1 MSGADASHQARE
13 GAAGCLF
20 GQLSS
25 VKLQIP
31 IPQRLPLLPMSRVEV
46 ADGVHCSSLSP
57 VPLSSLWVERG
68 AQVIAPVRHVGF
80 RLIFV
85 FLGLFGAAFA
95 ITGALVALPRPEV
108 GGTCGPGTSS
118 ESSIVAFFDPG
129 SIGAHAEPSTA
140 HATDRADW
148 MAFVGEC
155 QASADGRCSPS

>member
-1 MSGADASHQARE
+1 
-13 GAAGCLF
+13 
-20 GQLSS
+20 
-25 VKLQIP
+25 
-31 IPQRLPLLPMSRVEV
+31 
-46 ADGVHCSSLSP
+46 
-57 VPLSSLWVERG
+57 
-68 AQVIAPVRHVGF
+68 VIEPVRHVGF

-118 ESSIVAFFDPG
+118 ESSIVAFFDAG

-155 QASADGRCSPS
+155 QASADGRILASFAILVLSAGVALGGTAWAWRAGRKTDAVPQPSP